1 MMNGQKTIE
10 IGFWLLVLTFVG
22 TVLLP
27 PVLVDASIPK
37 IEISDITFGLLSIIT
52 LMLERDALIAVL
64 SKYRWLFIS
73 LLGLM
78 LIASVSIVFNG
89 RITQYRD
96 WFEPIKFF
104 KLTALL
110 SFVLVYMKGRE
121 IDKIVKFTFLTVLV
135 FNLCHYFNLFNF
147 NDSIEVFYAP
157 AHHLDLFG
165 LNSIGEP
172 STRRMLGTLGNPNNN
187 ALLFLL
193 FVIYFLPKRESTL
206 NANHVYMSIAA
217 VFVLACQS
225 RTGFITLIIILLAY
239 FILHRINWKHILF
252 YFGMIG
258 GGYLLLQ
265 FSGNIYL
272 GSLGDISLL
281 DSAKRG
287 RFEQWNLIFNEMPG
301 KWFLGHGVN
310 KSFFEQNEI
319 YAESEYMLILYRY
332 GVAGLLGFLAV
343 WLAFF
348 KKSFRHLKSK
358 GGMMIFGVLLVMSI
372 AGITNSPFHVV
383 KLSVLIVF
391 LLGIGLNLTDGKKS

>member
-10 IGFWLLVLTFVG
+10 IGFWLLVLTIVG
-22 TVLLP
+22 TILLP
-27 PVLVDASIPK
+27 PVLINPSLPK
-37 IEISDITFGLLSIIT
+37 IEISDITFGVLTVVTLLF
-52 LMLERDALIAVL
+52 ERDALVSVL
-64 SKYRWLFIS
+64 LKYKWLFIS

-78 LIASVSIVFNG
+78 FIASFSIIFNG

-104 KLTALL
+104 KLTAIL
-110 SFVLVYMKGRE
+110 SFVLIYMKGRD
-121 IDKIVKFTFLTVLV
+121 IDRIVKFTFLIALT
-135 FNLCHYFNLFNF
+135 FNLFHYFNLFYF
-147 NDSIEVFYAP
+147 NDYIEVFYAP
-157 AHHLDLFG
+157 KHHLDLFG

-193 FVIYFLPKRESTL
+193 FVIYFLPKREEVL
-206 NANHVYMSIAA
+206 NANHIYTSVAA

-225 RTGFITLIIILLAY
+225 RTGFITLIVILFAY

-252 YFGMIG
+252 YFATIG
-258 GGYLLLQ
+258 GMYVLLQ

-272 GSLGDISLL
+272 GSLADITLL

-287 RFEQWNLIFNEMPG
+287 RFEQWNLIINEMPG
-301 KWFLGHGVN
+301 KWILGHGVN
-310 KSFFEQNEI
+310 KSFFEQNTI
-319 YAESEYMLILYRY
+319 FAESEYMLILYRY
-332 GVAGLLGFLAV
+332 GVAGLLVFFAV
-343 WLAFF
+343 WISIF
-348 KKSFRHLKSK
+348 KKSITQLKSK
-358 GGMMIFGVLLVMSI
+358 GGIMIFGVLLVMAI